1 MSTEHELRVQT
12 FAFFFLSLCR
22 MYTGTIHIGSHSISA
37 IETAYRD
44 AISGVP
50 SRRPVLEIT
59 FPSTLDSTL
68 CPSGAAVANLFVQYL
83 PYQPSDGSWDDE
95 VRRSATGK

>member
-1 MSTEHELRVQT
+1 ML
-12 FAFFFLSLCR
+12 LLLLLLCR

-37 IETAYRD
+37 IEAAYRD

-50 SRRPVLEIT
+50 SRHPILEIT

-68 CPSGAAVANLFVQYL
+68 CPPGAAVANLFVQYL
-83 PYQPSDGSWDDE
+83 PFQPSDGSWDDE
-95 VRRSATGK
+95 VRQNAGYI